1 VDESALPNTDS
12 LLQEVCRSVTTLLAA
27 VPTRPRRVSVRAGMI
42 VVELEWPEASA
53 GGDGHSAP
61 PSAALSSATVAA
73 LVTGSDPVIG
83 EDDGLFFIRAPT
95 VGTFYRAPEPGARPF
110 ASEGDIVQPG
120 QQIGILEAMKMML
133 PVEANRAGRVAEFL
147 VEAGT
152 PVEFDTPLI
161 TLTEVC

>member
-1 VDESALPNTDS
+1 M
-12 LLQEVCRSVTTLLAA
+12 
-27 VPTRPRRVSVRAGMI
+27 SVRAGTI

-61 PSAALSSATVAA
+61 PSAALSSATVAV
-73 LVTGSDPVIG
+73 LVTGSDPVIR

-147 VEAGT
+147 VKAGT

-161 TLTEVC
+161 TLTEVY